1 MLDLA
6 LRIEARLLQEE
17 TPLLLLDEEDEDE
30 DDEESVEEDL
40 GLDGLAPLGMAEVSP
55 PGGGELFTNVF
66 IINSMWSL

>member
-40 GLDGLAPLGMAEVSP
+40 GLDGLAPLGMAEAAI

>member
-17 TPLLLLDEEDEDE
+17 TPLLLLDDEDEEEDEDE
-30 DDEESVEEDL
+30 SVDDL
-40 GLDGLAPLGMAEVSP
+40 GLDGLAPLGMAEPVI
-55 PGGGELFTNVF
+55 PGCGELFTSVF

>member
-40 GLDGLAPLGMAEVSP
+40 GLDGLAPLGMAEVVI